1 MHVSKLLKIT
11 HGAMNEP
18 RLAIEDLCILGHLYS
33 MSAAIDF
40 GDLSR
45 LVGGA
50 PSFMSRRTDML
61 TSLKLIQKARSA
73 KDDRKVLLTIT
84 EQGCKRLRDLGIV

>member
-18 RLAIEDLCILGHLYS
+18 ALAVEDLCILAHLYS

-45 LVGGA
+45 LIGGT

-61 TSLKLIQKARSA
+61 TNLKLTQKARSA
-73 KDDRKVLLTIT
+73 KDDRKVLMTIT
-84 EQGCKRLRDLGIV
+84 EAGCKRLRDLGVV